1 MSESVMHGTV
11 EITFPSKAEINGP
24 IVINN
29 IENLYEAFN
38 TLYIEYMN
46 TYDVLHNP
54 VIIPKNILPS
64 QRINVGGRY
73 KKHMKRRRRGFYYV
87 QNYRMIYPK
96 TPILIS
102 DRKHRFDKNG
112 KVQITSQ
119 LKIEINDLVAAKE
132 YSELID
138 NIKKLFANIDITN
151 PKIGT
156 QILAKYQT
164 KLIEYIRSINEFI
177 SKSEYIWNNE
187 DDTCQLNCQVSC
199 QIPCQIS
206 CQSCD
211 TVQCADYCT
220 GDTPCEYC
228 DVNCDSGQDCGW

>member
-1 MSESVMHGTV
+1 MHGTV

-46 TYDVLHNP
+46 TYDVLRNP

-64 QRINVGGRY
+64 QRINVGGPY
-73 KKHMKRRRRGFYYV
+73 KKHMKKRSRGFYRV

-119 LKIEINDLVAAKE
+119 LKIEINDLVAVKE

-138 NIKKLFANIDITN
+138 NIKKLFANIDINN

-177 SKSEYIWNNE
+177 SKS
-187 DDTCQLNCQVSC
+187 
-199 QIPCQIS
+199 
-206 CQSCD
+206 
-211 TVQCADYCT
+211 
-220 GDTPCEYC
+220 
-228 DVNCDSGQDCGW
+228 

>member
-1 MSESVMHGTV
+1 MHGTV

-24 IVINN
+24 IIINN
-29 IENLYEAFN
+29 IENLYETFN

-46 TYDVLHNP
+46 AYDVLRNP
-54 VIIPKNILPS
+54 VIIPKSTLPP
-64 QRINVGGRY
+64 QRINVGGPYQKRTR
-73 KKHMKRRRRGFYYV
+73 HRKRRRTYTA
-87 QNYRMIYPK
+87 QNYRIIYPQ
-96 TPILIS
+96 TPIPIS

-119 LKIEINDLVAAKE
+119 LKIEINDLVAVKE

-138 NIKKLFANIDITN
+138 NIKKLFANIDINN

-156 QILAKYQT
+156 QILVKYQT

-177 SKSEYIWNNE
+177 SKVEYIWNNK
-187 DDTCQLNCQVSC
+187 DDTCQINCQVSC
-199 QIPCQIS
+199 QISCQVS

-211 TVQCADYCT
+211 AGLCSDYCN
-220 GDTPCEYC
+220 DVCEYC
-228 DVNCDSGQDCGW
+228 DTRCDNGQDCGW

>member
-1 MSESVMHGTV
+1 MLG
-11 EITFPSKAEINGP
+11 GP
-24 IVINN
+24 
-29 IENLYEAFN
+29 
-38 TLYIEYMN
+38 
-46 TYDVLHNP
+46 
-54 VIIPKNILPS
+54 
-64 QRINVGGRY
+64 Y
-73 KKHMKRRRRGFYYV
+73 KKHMKKRSRGFYRV

-119 LKIEINDLVAAKE
+119 LKIEINDLVAVKE

-138 NIKKLFANIDITN
+138 NIKKLFANIDINN

>member
-1 MSESVMHGTV
+1 M
-11 EITFPSKAEINGP
+11 
-24 IVINN
+24 
-29 IENLYEAFN
+29 
-38 TLYIEYMN
+38 
-46 TYDVLHNP
+46 
-54 VIIPKNILPS
+54 
-64 QRINVGGRY
+64 
-73 KKHMKRRRRGFYYV
+73 KKRSRGFYRV

-228 DVNCDSGQDCGW
+228 DVNCDNGQDCGW